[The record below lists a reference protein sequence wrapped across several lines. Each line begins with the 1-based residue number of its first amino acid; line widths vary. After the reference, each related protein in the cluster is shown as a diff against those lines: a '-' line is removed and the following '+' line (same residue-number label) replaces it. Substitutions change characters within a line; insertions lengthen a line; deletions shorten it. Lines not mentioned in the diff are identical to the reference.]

1 MTRTMSLLVVAF
13 SAAVLG
19 GAWLASVALTR
30 DSSIPPAPAWP
41 EPERPAPAP
50 PALAP
55 PRAQLPDETGRP
67 VAPPPRPL
75 PLAPAPPPATALA
88 PAAPPGPSPAAF
100 ESDED
105 FSDERGQ
112 AVERAW
118 ALLGPEKASPLKW
131 RKAERLFATCLAVSP
146 GNRRCQQGLEE
157 ARRLILS
164 TRFAP
169 PRGHRRSPSEQ

>member
-1 MTRTMSLLVVAF
+1 MSLLVVAF

-41 EPERPAPAP
+41 EPERPPAAT
-50 PALAP
+50 PALA
-55 PRAQLPDETGRP
+55 PRAQLPDETMRQ
-67 VAPPPRPL
+67 VAPAPRPP
-75 PLAPAPPPATALA
+75 PLEPAPPPATALA
-88 PAAPPGPSPAAF
+88 PAPPPQAAF

-105 FSDERGQ
+105 FSDERAQ

-131 RKAERLFATCLAVSP
+131 RKAERLFATCLAVAP
-146 GNRRCQQGLEE
+146 GNRRCQQGIEE

-164 TRFAP
+164 TRFP
-169 PRGHRRSPSEQ
+169 PRRGYRPSPSEE